1 MSDITNKEKLAC
13 VVREL
18 GYRQRV
24 YARLVEK
31 GKMSEPQRQQELRLM
46 SAIVDDY
53 RALAADDNSD
63 IPLFLNTVGR
73 P

>member
-1 MSDITNKEKLAC
+1 MSDVTNKEKLQC

-31 GKMSEPQRQQELRLM
+31 GKMSEPQRQQELKLM

-53 RALAADDNSD
+53 RALAAEDNSD
-63 IPLFLNTVGR
+63 IPLFLNAVSQ
-73 P
+73 

>member
-1 MSDITNKEKLAC
+1 MTTNKEKLQC

-31 GKMSEPQRQQELRLM
+31 GKMSELERQNELRLM

-53 RALAADDNSD
+53 RALAADEEL
-63 IPLFLNTVGR
+63 PLFASGGAL
-73 P
+73 

>member
-24 YARLVEK
+24 YARLVKK

-53 RALAADDNSD
+53 RVLAADDNSD
-63 IPLFLNTVGR
+63 IPLFLNTVGQ
-73 P
+73 